1 MCLQKL
7 KKMDTMFEISTLT
20 NERIDNLLA
29 LQQQNLKNNLDV
41 VTQQSQ
47 GYLSF
52 SYTTAIMQRMM
63 HAEPQPIAYANGQII
78 GYALATP
85 LKVCQTIDLMLPLL
99 NMFNQ
104 LIYNGKPLSD
114 YQYYVMGQVCV
125 HAGYRSIGV
134 FDALYA
140 KHRTLFA
147 DRYDFVVTEIA
158 ADNLRSIAAHQRV
171 GFQTLHRYFDAL
183 SQKTW
188 VVVIWDFATGLN

>member
-1 MCLQKL
+1 VFTKI
-7 KKMDTMFEISTLT
+7 KKMATMFEISMLT
-20 NERIDNLLA
+20 NERIENLLA
-29 LQQQNLKNNLDV
+29 LQQQNLKNNIDV

-52 SYTTAIMQRMM
+52 PYTTAIMQRMM
-63 HAEPQPIAYANGQII
+63 HDEPQPIACAEEQMI
-78 GYALATP
+78 GYALTAT

-104 LIYNGKPLSD
+104 LIYNGKPLND
-114 YQYYVMGQVCV
+114 YRYYVMGQVCV
-125 HAGYRSIGV
+125 RAGYRGIGV

-140 KHRTLFA
+140 KHRALFA

-158 ADNLRSIAAHQRV
+158 ADNLRSIAAHRRV
-171 GFQTLHRYFDAL
+171 GFQTLHRYFDEW

-188 VVVIWDFATGLN
+188 EVVIWDFGTGLN